1 MNIEQ
6 AILEKI
12 RQLPLEK
19 QQKILDFTTLLQ
31 QENNLLSPMINL
43 TPTQRSAN
51 WLNWVK
57 SHKTNNRPLPEIA
70 LHRDTMYD

>member
-12 RQLPLEK
+12 RQLPIEK

-31 QENNLLSPMINL
+31 QENKLPSPAINL
-43 TPTQRSAN
+43 TPNQRSTN
-51 WLNWVK
+51 WLNWVR
-57 SHKTNNRPLPEIA
+57 SHKTNNSPLPEIA